1 MLHGNGG
8 FEAAS
13 SKEHAED
20 EVKHE
25 NERSGLYKMT
35 RQIKQPEE
43 RLSEALRH
51 LGQAADRGAPPEIY
65 GALAGAFRSHHVR
78 RRRAQR
84 RWIMLASVACLV
96 LSVAL
101 LRAIRISVHE
111 PGTNAGNGA
120 VRLIPPQNTEIPEQQ
135 TVAEASHW
143 ENTKPHDSGRTPKTV
158 ATEDFLAL
166 PSYDPNM
173 PVDGLRIVRLE
184 ARGSDIRLTGA
195 PVSEELAERR
205 VVADFVVGHDG
216 TPYAVRF
223 VQ

>member
-1 MLHGNGG
+1 
-8 FEAAS
+8 
-13 SKEHAED
+13 
-20 EVKHE
+20 
-25 NERSGLYKMT
+25 MT

-51 LGQAADRGAPPEIY
+51 LGQAADRSAPPEIY

-78 RRRAQR
+78 RRAQR
-84 RWIMLASVACLV
+84 SWIVLASVACLV
-96 LSVAL
+96 LSVVL
-101 LRAIRISVHE
+101 LRAIRISVYG
-111 PGTNAGNGA
+111 PATNAGNGA
-120 VRLIPPQNTEIPEQQ
+120 VRLIPPQDTEIPEQQ
-135 TVAEASHW
+135 AVAEASQR
-143 ENTKPHDSGRTPKTV
+143 ENAKPHDSGRTPKTV

-173 PVDGLRIVRLE
+173 PTDGLRIVRLE

-205 VVADFVVGHDG
+205 MIADFVVGHDG